1 MILGLF
7 RRNYDKPGPGV
18 SKDEPQKGA
27 FLRFWE
33 IYFRKFFSLSKVNML
48 FAIPTILCLVLISFI
63 QSVIPSGNFSFL
75 INYLLVLIFP
85 FLGGLTYVC
94 RNYARE
100 EHAFIFSDFVDAV
113 KANWKQFLGN
123 GFISITLYTLLYIA
137 INYYQTQLS
146 NSWFFYIP
154 FALCVILAILAIF
167 AEFYIPVMIITFDL
181 KLKQIYKNAFIFAI
195 MGLWRNLLILFVIG
209 VVWFI
214 SEFISYWIVIHL
226 LVSFIVSFFFLFGFF
241 GFFIN
246 FAVYPLIDQFMIKPA
261 EKKKASPS
269 VKEEDDPD
277 DEPTFRDSLY

>member
-1 MILGLF
+1 MGF
-7 RRNYDKPGPGV
+7 FKRNYDKPGPGV
-18 SKDEPQKGA
+18 SKDEPQKNA

-48 FAIPTILCLVLISFI
+48 FAIPTIICLVLITFV
-63 QSVIPSGNFSFL
+63 QSILPNGPFSFL
-75 INYLLVLIFP
+75 TNYLLVLIFP
-85 FLGGLTYVC
+85 FLGGPTYVC

-123 GFISITLYTLLYIA
+123 GFISVTLYTLLYIA
-137 INYYQTQLS
+137 INYYQSQLS

-167 AEFYIPVMIITFDL
+167 AEFYIPVMIVTFNL
-181 KLKQIYKNAFIFAI
+181 KLRQIYKNAFIFAI
-195 MGLWRNLLILFVIG
+195 MGLWRNILILFIFG

-226 LVSFIVSFFFLFGFF
+226 LVSAIVSFFFLFSFF
-241 GFFIN
+241 GFLIN
-246 FAVYPLIDQFMIKPA
+246 FAVYPLIDQFMVQPAKNQNKPQI
-261 EKKKASPS
+261 EKNES
-269 VKEEDDPD
+269 EEDN
-277 DEPTFRDSLY
+277 EPTFRDSLY

>member
-1 MILGLF
+1 MGF
-7 RRNYDKPGPGV
+7 FKRNYDKPGPGV
-18 SKDEPQKGA
+18 SKDEPQKNA

-48 FAIPTILCLVLISFI
+48 FAIPTIICLVLITFV
-63 QSVIPSGNFSFL
+63 QSILPNGPFSFL
-75 INYLLVLIFP
+75 TNYLLVLIFP

-123 GFISITLYTLLYIA
+123 GFISVTLYTLLYIA
-137 INYYQTQLS
+137 INYYQSQLS

-167 AEFYIPVMIITFDL
+167 AEFYIPVMIVTFNL
-181 KLKQIYKNAFIFAI
+181 K
-195 MGLWRNLLILFVIG
+195 LLILFIFG

-226 LVSFIVSFFFLFGFF
+226 LVSAIVSFFFLFSFF
-241 GFFIN
+241 GFLIN
-246 FAVYPLIDQFMIKPA
+246 FAVYPLIDQFMVQPAKNQNKPQI
-261 EKKKASPS
+261 EKNESQ
-269 VKEEDDPD
+269 EDN
-277 DEPTFRDSLY
+277 EPTFRDSLY